1 MAEGRK
7 SAASSA
13 AEQVQAI
20 VAAAEQ
26 SAEQIRAQAER
37 DVTEARAAVERVGE
51 RTDELE
57 RRLDALLEGV
67 REGVAALRAELEE
80 LRGGEAE
87 EPAAERPLPAAAEV
101 DEELIAETE
110 ELAAKE
116 PEVEPAVE
124 DSSHPEG
131 ARVLA
136 LKMALD
142 GAPREDTARYLR
154 ENFTLDD
161 PDGLLDEVYAKLAR

>member
-7 SAASSA
+7 SAASAA

-20 VAAAEQ
+20 VAAAEA
-26 SAEQIRAQAER
+26 SAEQIRAQAES

-51 RTDELE
+51 RADELE
-57 RRLDALLEGV
+57 RGLDALLEGV
-67 REGVAALRAELEE
+67 REGVAALRAELAE
-80 LRGGEAE
+80 LRGA
-87 EPAAERPLPAAAEV
+87 PAPAAEV

-116 PEVEPAVE
+116 PEVEAAEE
-124 DSSHPEG
+124 DDAEPEEADAAHPEG